1 MPPYLGQGA
10 CSGMRDGIN
19 IGWKVDLILRGLAD
33 DSLLDTVEAER
44 KPHVTTITHNAIM
57 LGKIANEHDPERAR
71 ERDEKLRMAPPSI
84 PLTPNVL
91 GGLIAA
97 GTALAGTIW
106 PQGNIGFNGE
116 TGRFDTVIGNGFVL
130 LANTSAT
137 GALGAA
143 RLHALRKLDCHIV
156 AIDDPRFQDLDG
168 VYGTYFSENGI
179 AAFIGRP
186 DFVVFGSVAQLDS
199 LPDLVD
205 RLLDGLQR
213 PRARRW
219 RHSLGHRRRAGSSA
233 GCRRLPAGSRL
244 GLRIG
249 RGRRACAA
257 PVAQRHA
264 ARDRQHARAD
274 GMSRRGVGH
283 EIHRRYHA
291 RWTRPPTKL
300 SGSSRRQSS
309 SACKGILTGSG
320 HQQRPCA
327 SAIAPAWRHV
337 PALGLADRR

>member
-1 MPPYLGQGA
+1 MPPYLSQGA

-71 ERDEKLRMAPPSI
+71 ERDEKLRTAPPSI

-199 LPDLVD
+199 LPDLID

-213 PRARRW
+213 PPC
-219 RHSLGHRRRAGSSA
+219 SSM
-233 GCRRLPAGSRL
+233 
-244 GLRIG
+244 
-249 RGRRACAA
+249 AA
-257 PVAQRHA
+257 F
-264 ARDRQHARAD
+264 ARA
-274 GMSRRGVGH
+274 S
-283 EIHRRYHA
+283 
-291 RWTRPPTKL
+291 T
-300 SGSSRRQSS
+300 S
-309 SACKGILTGSG
+309 C
-320 HQQRPCA
+320 
-327 SAIAPAWRHV
+327 
-337 PALGLADRR
+337 GL